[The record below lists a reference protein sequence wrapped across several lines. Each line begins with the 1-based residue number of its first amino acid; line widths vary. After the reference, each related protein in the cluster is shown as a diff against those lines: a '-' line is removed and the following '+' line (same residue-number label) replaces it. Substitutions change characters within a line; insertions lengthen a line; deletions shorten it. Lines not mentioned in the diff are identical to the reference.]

1 MKTIPK
7 SELLN
12 QIATPPPPHALSGS
26 VERQGARQW
35 GSEAAE
41 TAAAPGAREER
52 ASAAEPGLVTCAKS
66 VRENT
71 VGHVSPGRFPFPTV
85 DECRAGAA
93 AVGPWEWTGREGP
106 VPTIEVYPGL
116 VRLTAPDLNRRE
128 KTTNRRADAPVILS
142 MGEGQE
148 AEDVRRITGWSRR
161 SRARMVATMAELDLA
176 PLLMQE
182 DEPAMVTLTY
192 PGDWETVAPN
202 GPAVKAHLRAFFKRF
217 ERAWGM
223 PWRGVW
229 KLEFQRRGAPHFHLL
244 MVPPSGL
251 ASSQRRA
258 EYLEKMKQ
266 WKAGVLARKPYW
278 RDQVG
283 DGLRFRAWLSLTWA
297 DIVAHPDPVERMRH
311 EQAGTGVDYSEGQRA
326 RDPKRAAVYFGKHGS
341 FAAKDYQHSVPE
353 SWLASKQTVGRF
365 WGYRGLKKVH
375 GAATIDFDTMLL
387 LGRTLRRYGT
397 RTRVW
402 NADTGA
408 HEYRPVLRTVYRQRG
423 TRSGWTRDGEY
434 VTVPRLR
441 RTTVRASRM
450 TGPMAAG
457 FLLVNDGPGMART
470 LARVIETCGASQ
482 LSGTQKA
489 PAPVG
494 LRGSLRERGIAS

>member
-1 MKTIPK
+1 MTRLSLEDAQGESHAQDERAQR
-7 SELLN
+7 SE
-12 QIATPPPPHALSGS
+12 ARS
-26 VERQGARQW
+26 ERQRASTAASTASEQEGAGARCEP
-35 GSEAAE
+35 SP
-41 TAAAPGAREER
+41 APAGAG
-52 ASAAEPGLVTCAKS
+52 GLVTCAKT
-66 VRENT
+66 VREISP
-71 VGHVSPGRFPFPTV
+71 GGVSPGRFPFPTV

-93 AVGPWEWTGREGP
+93 AVGPWEWSGREGP
-106 VPTIEVYPGL
+106 VPTLEVYPGL

-128 KTTNRRADAPVILS
+128 KSANRQAEEPPIIS
-142 MGEGQE
+142 MVEGQE
-148 AEDVRRITGWSRR
+148 PDEDARRITGWSRR
-161 SRARMVATMAELDLA
+161 SRARMVSTMAELDLA

-192 PGDWETVAPN
+192 PGAWEVVAPH
-202 GPAVKAHLRAFFKRF
+202 GPAVKAHLKAFFKRF
-217 ERAWGM
+217 QRSWGQ

-258 EYLEKMKQ
+258 EYLAKMEQ
-266 WKAGVLARKPYW
+266 WEAGLLARKPYW

-283 DGLRFRAWLSLTWA
+283 DGLRFRAWLSMTWA

-311 EQAGTGVDYSEGQRA
+311 EQAGTGVDYAEGQRA

-408 HEYRPVLRTVYRQRG
+408 HEFRPVLRTVYRQRG

-457 FLLVNDGPGMART
+457 FLLVNDGPEMARM
-470 LARVIETCGASQ
+470 LARVLETCAASEQ
-482 LSGTQKA
+482 EA

-494 LRGSLRERGIAS
+494 LRGPISERC

>member
-1 MKTIPK
+1 MRRVPVLET
-7 SELLN
+7 LD
-12 QIATPPPPHALSGS
+12 QTATPEHALSLG
-26 VERQGARQW
+26 VELRGARNR
-35 GSEAAE
+35 GSEAE
-41 TAAAPGAREER
+41 ENSAAPGAREER
-52 ASAAEPGLVTCAKS
+52 ASGSAAGLVTCAKT
-66 VRENT
+66 VRELSPP
-71 VGHVSPGRFPFPTV
+71 GVSPGRFPFPTV
-85 DECRAGAA
+85 DECQAGAA
-93 AVGPWEWTGREGP
+93 AVGPWEWSGREGP
-106 VPTIEVYPGL
+106 VPTLEVYPGL

-128 KTTNRRADAPVILS
+128 KTADAPVVLS

-148 AEDVRRITGWSRR
+148 PEEDARKITGWSRR

-176 PLLMQE
+176 PLLMQQ

-192 PGDWETVAPN
+192 PGDWEAVAPH

-258 EYLEKMKQ
+258 EYLAKMEQ
-266 WKAGVLARKPYW
+266 WEEGLLARKPYW

-283 DGLRFRAWLSLTWA
+283 DGLRFRAWLSITWA

-408 HEYRPVLRTVYRQRG
+408 HEFRPVLRTVYRQRG

-441 RTTVRASRM
+441 RTTVRATRM
-450 TGPMAAG
+450 TGPMSAG
-457 FLLVNDGPGMART
+457 FLLVNDGPGTARV
-470 LARVIETCGASQ
+470 LARVLETCG
-482 LSGTQKA
+482 LEREEA

-494 LRGSLRERGIAS
+494 LRGPIRERAS

>member
-1 MKTIPK
+1 MTTLSLDSAE
-7 SELLN
+7 SES
-12 QIATPPPPHALSGS
+12 HA
-26 VERQGARQW
+26 QP
-35 GSEAAE
+35 E
-41 TAAAPGAREER
+41 TARRAPEHSAASTGAQARGASAPGESSDPAQ
-52 ASAAEPGLVTCAKS
+52 PGLVTCAKS
-66 VRENT
+66 ARELSPP
-71 VGHVSPGRFPFPTV
+71 GVSPGRFPFPTV

-93 AVGPWEWTGREGP
+93 TVGGWAWDGREGP
-106 VPTIEVYPGL
+106 VPTLEVYPGL

-128 KTTNRRADAPVILS
+128 KTANRNADAPIIVS

-148 AEDVRRITGWSRR
+148 PEDGRKITGWSRR

-176 PLLMQE
+176 PLLMQQ

-192 PGDWETVAPN
+192 PGDWEAVAPH

-217 ERAWGM
+217 ERAWGT

-258 EYLEKMKQ
+258 EYLEKMAQ
-266 WKAGVLARKPYW
+266 WKAGLLARKPYW

-311 EQAGTGVDYSEGQRA
+311 ESAGTGVDYVEGQRA

-408 HEYRPVLRTVYRQRG
+408 HEFRPVLRTVYRQRG

-441 RTTVRASRM
+441 RTTVRATRM
-450 TGPMAAG
+450 TGPMSAG

-470 LARVIETCGASQ
+470 LARVIETCGASEQ
-482 LSGTQKA
+482 AGTRET

-494 LRGSLRERGIAS
+494 LRGSLRERGLAS

>member
-1 MKTIPK
+1 MTTL
-7 SELLN
+7 SLDDAQGES
-12 QIATPPPPHALSGS
+12 HAQTQT
-26 VERQGARQW
+26 RQRAPEHSAASTGAQLP
-35 GSEAAE
+35 GAS
-41 TAAAPGAREER
+41 APGE
-52 ASAAEPGLVTCAKS
+52 SSEPYPTADADGAGLVTCAKS
-66 VRENT
+66 AREYA
-71 VGHVSPGRFPFPTV
+71 GGGVSPGRFPFPTV
-85 DECRAGAA
+85 DECREGAA
-93 AVGPWEWTGREGP
+93 TVGGWEWDGREGP
-106 VPTIEVYPGL
+106 VPTLEVFPGL

-128 KTTNRRADAPVILS
+128 KTANRQADAPIILS
-142 MGEGQE
+142 MNEGQE
-148 AEDVRRITGWSRR
+148 PEDGRKITGWSRR

-176 PLLMQE
+176 PLLMQQ

-192 PGDWETVAPN
+192 PGDWEAVAPH

-258 EYLEKMKQ
+258 EYLEKMAQ
-266 WKAGVLARKPYW
+266 WKAGLLARKPYW

-283 DGLRFRAWLSLTWA
+283 DGERFRAWLSLTWA

-311 EQAGTGVDYSEGQRA
+311 ESAGTGVDYSEGQRA

-408 HEYRPVLRTVYRQRG
+408 HEFLPVLRTVYRQRG
-423 TRSGWTRDGEY
+423 ARSGWTRDGEY

-441 RTTVRASRM
+441 RTTVRATRM
-450 TGPMAAG
+450 TGPMSAG

-470 LARVIETCGASQ
+470 LSRVIETCGASEQ
-482 LSGTQKA
+482 AGTRET

-494 LRGSLRERGIAS
+494 LRGSLRERGLAS

>member
-1 MKTIPK
+1 MTTISP
-7 SELLN
+7 SADTGES
-12 QIATPPPPHALSGS
+12 HAQTAQRAPEHSAAS
-26 VERQGARQW
+26 TGAQLP
-35 GSEAAE
+35 G
-41 TAAAPGAREER
+41 AAAPGDGA
-52 ASAAEPGLVTCAKS
+52 GLVTCAKS
-66 VRENT
+66 VREYPGG
-71 VGHVSPGRFPFPTV
+71 VVSPGRFPFPTV
-85 DECRAGAA
+85 DECQQGAA
-93 AVGPWEWTGREGP
+93 AVGPWEWSGREGP
-106 VPTIEVYPGL
+106 VPTLEVYPGL

-128 KTTNRRADAPVILS
+128 KTANKHADAPVILS

-148 AEDVRRITGWSRR
+148 PEAGRKRKISGWSRR

-176 PLLMQE
+176 PLLMQQ

-192 PGDWETVAPN
+192 PGEWEAVAPH

-258 EYLEKMKQ
+258 EYLAKLAQ
-266 WKAGVLARKPYW
+266 WEEGLLARKPYW

-353 SWLASKQTVGRF
+353 SWLASKQSVGRF

-375 GAATIDFDTMLL
+375 GAATIDFDTMIL

-408 HEYRPVLRTVYRQRG
+408 HEFRPVLRTVYRQRG

-441 RTTVRASRM
+441 RTTVRATRM
-450 TGPMAAG
+450 TGPMSAG

-470 LARVIETCGASQ
+470 LSRVIETCGASEQ
-482 LSGTQKA
+482 AGTRET

-494 LRGSLRERGIAS
+494 LRGSLRERGLAS